1 MGLFSFLKGKPKTD
15 LVELMRNGAKLVDV
29 RTKGEFSQEHAKGTS
44 NVPLDTLA
52 AKAKAWKKD
61 EAIILC
67 CRSGMRSGA
76 ATSQMKSMGFTN
88 VHNAGSFHK
97 MQALINQK

>member
-1 MGLFSFLKGKPKTD
+1 MSIMGEDGSMLTRFF
-15 LVELMRNGAKLVDV
+15 
-29 RTKGEFSQEHAKGTS
+29 
-44 NVPLDTLA
+44 
-52 AKAKAWKKD
+52 

-76 ATSQMKSMGFTN
+76 ATSQLKLMGFTN
-88 VHNAGSFHK
+88 VYNAGSYHK